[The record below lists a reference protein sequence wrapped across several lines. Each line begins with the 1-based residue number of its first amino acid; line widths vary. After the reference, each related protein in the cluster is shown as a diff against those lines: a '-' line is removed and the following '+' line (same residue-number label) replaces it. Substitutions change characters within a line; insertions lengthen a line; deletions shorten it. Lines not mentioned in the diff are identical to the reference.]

1 VLGSSSEV
9 GGSKQGLLVGFN
21 RSELKVDV
29 HLSELV
35 VKALAVSVVEIGLGD
50 LAVVTGGGGAGSTN
64 LARCTSRGAA

>member
-9 GGSKQGLLVGFN
+9 GSSKQGLLVSLN

-35 VKALAVSVVEIGLGD
+35 VKALAVSIVEIGLSD
-50 LAVVTGGGGAGSTN
+50 LTIVTGGSSAGSTN